1 MASSLRSSSSS
12 RPQRP
17 RSISNLSAS
26 SNSATNANEIATFAA
41 RLASSFDDDD
51 DNNSIISLHEEEF
64 FDDNI
69 EQRGLV
75 VDYKD
80 LRGCGTASTGASS
93 SSLEDYNRGAEGCD
107 DEESSSLLVSS
118 SADATTY
125 NNHDEDDDNIM
136 RMMRHS
142 QRCQLVIARARNNPS
157 VSIIAAILIGI
168 CTIIYLLISDQFHN
182 ITILRTT
189 TEYIRSK
196 THELGIK
203 MRGTNHNSTVM
214 QPHLRPLDKTLRYPP
229 FPAKELLGIT
239 IHTNNSVDVQDT
251 SSIHPPYNP
260 SDFHYYDKEGKNRTL
275 TYWEEVV
282 AAIEEF
288 QEKNDRLLQTEGTQT
303 NSNSDIDSNTPWA
316 NITAWGPCFP
326 RALSTTND
334 KHSRLLLKKKTK
346 PKKLISNNWTYIIQN
361 SNNIDTN
368 DEKSIQYPTYL
379 RSYLKVKEEYLG
391 GLCRP
396 GFLIIGQGKCGTSSL
411 YKYLTGHDRVL
422 PAVQKQIH
430 YFIFNVKKVS
440 FEMLSAVSIYCKTLL
455 SVSNHPHLSLPVAEV
470 VLQQFPYHRVFPWNG
485 YTHDWR
491 GISRLYAIP
500 LCN

>member
-1 MASSLRSSSSS
+1 MASSSLRSSSSFK
-12 RPQRP
+12 PQRP

-26 SNSATNANEIATFAA
+26 SNSATNNANEIATFAA
-41 RLASSFDDDD
+41 RLASSFDDDE

-64 FDDNI
+64 YDDHT
-69 EQRGLV
+69 EQHNTVDEDEERRGLV

-93 SSLEDYNRGAEGCD
+93 SSLEDYNHGTEDCD
-107 DEESSSLLVSS
+107 DIAGEESSSLLVSS

-125 NNHDEDDDNIM
+125 NNHDEDDDNSM

-142 QRCQLVIARARNNPS
+142 QCCQLVITRARNNPS
-157 VSIIAAILIGI
+157 LSIIAAILIGI
-168 CTIIYLLISDQFHN
+168 CTIIYLLTSDQFHN

-189 TEYIRSK
+189 TEYIRSR

-203 MRGTNHNSTVM
+203 IRGANHHNSTVI

-239 IHTNNSVDVQDT
+239 INNNSSEDVQDT

-260 SDFHYYDKEGKNRTL
+260 SDFHYQKEGRNRTL
-275 TYWEEVV
+275 PYWEEVV

-288 QEKNDRLLQTEGTQT
+288 QEKNDRLLQSEETQT
-303 NSNSDIDSNTPWA
+303 TTNNSDIDNITPWA

-334 KHSRLLLKKKTK
+334 KHSRSLLKKKAK
-346 PKKLISNNWTYIIQN
+346 PKQLISNNWTYIIQN

-379 RSYLKVKEEYLG
+379 QSYLKVKEEYLG

-440 FEMLSAVSIYCKTLL
+440 FEMLSAAYTYCETL
-455 SVSNHPHLSLPVAEV
+455 SVSNHSHLSLPVAEV
-470 VLQQFPYHRVFPWNG
+470 VLQQFPYH
-485 YTHDWR
+485 
-491 GISRLYAIP
+491 
-500 LCN
+500 